1 MPNAKGW
8 DYAAHAYY
16 TDDHGKTFQLAA
28 TLPVPGTNEATAAA
42 LAGNRVMINVR
53 NQGGGRRTRVVGYSS
68 DGGAHWDTTYFD
80 AQLPDPAC
88 EGSLL
93 SIGKKKGKAVLAFA
107 NEAAVTRRDSLTLRI
122 SFDEGL
128 SWPQQYLID
137 ADPSKKMN
145 TAYSDIVWLKKNA
158 IGVLYEKD
166 NYTSILFTVVKIKQ

>member
-1 MPNAKGW
+1 
-8 DYAAHAYY
+8 
-16 TDDHGKTFQLAA
+16 
-28 TLPVPGTNEATAAA
+28 
-42 LAGNRVMINVR
+42 
-53 NQGGGRRTRVVGYSS
+53 
-68 DGGAHWDTTYFD
+68 TTYFD

-93 SIGKKKGKAVLAFA
+93 TIGKKKGKAVLAFS
-107 NEAAVTRRDSLTLRI
+107 NEAAVARRDSLTLRI

-137 ADPSKKMN
+137 ANPSKKMN

-166 NYTSILFTVVKIKQ
+166 NYNSILFTVIKIKQ